1 MLYVHEHFKPNGFLY
16 NEKKQN
22 LWKLSLFVTTNNVI
36 NFGTDIV
43 PLKLFMFQRFINN
56 KPFVQRFNVWLG
68 QKKVSELQSWRCPV
82 AVSQDWKTKTFYL
95 ENLPKNGSNVFF
107 RTKHKNVNISST
119 YSSGEDYVFYVFCK
133 MSIFTKRKKKSIKKE
148 KNVTGE
154 SKLNNN
160 VISLLTL

>member
-1 MLYVHEHFKPNGFLY
+1 MYEHFKPNGFLY

-22 LWKLSLFVTTNNVI
+22 LLKLSLFVTTNNVI

-95 ENLPKNGSNVFF
+95 ENCRKTDPMFF
-107 RTKHKNVNISST
+107 FVQNIRMLIILLH
-119 YSSGEDYVFYVFCK
+119 SGEDYVFYIFCK
-133 MSIFTKRKKKSIKKE
+133 MSIFLKRMKKFIKKE